1 MCMQIFA
8 GFFKRIAQ
16 FLCVVTW
23 YRLVSEWGMASCLGF
38 LPISASSVKTVSE
51 LHNFM
56 VMTLHTIGGASAVGR
71 GFVTVSDYTASV
83 ALVVVSLRES
93 YDLDHNC
100 RDESRTRKSSG
111 DES

>member
-23 YRLVSEWGMASCLGF
+23 NRLASERGMASCLGF

-56 VMTLHTIGGASAVGR
+56 VMTLHTIGGASAAGR
-71 GFVTVSDYTASV
+71 GFVNFRSLTSGQLSTCSATSV
-83 ALVVVSLRES
+83 LSCRRVATRE
-93 YDLDHNC
+93 L
-100 RDESRTRKSSG
+100 
-111 DES
+111 